1 MNIYIECE
9 YCGEEY
15 KAKRSSRKYCSDT
28 CKTMAY
34 RKRKQEYQE
43 QFIEINNKLLNF
55 GKKEDELRLKMQ
67 ASEEVFRQIELVKTE
82 NAAMLEKLRAEIKE
96 YYAKKRE

>member
-1 MNIYIECE
+1 M
-9 YCGEEY
+9 
-15 KAKRSSRKYCSDT
+15 
-28 CKTMAY
+28 
-34 RKRKQEYQE
+34 
-43 QFIEINNKLLNF
+43 NF